1 MLNISNE
8 ANWHDFVA
16 VYSSEERNIK
26 EFTLNISDCR

>member
-1 MLNISNE
+1 MLNITNE

-16 VYSSEERNIK
+16 VYSTEDRNIN